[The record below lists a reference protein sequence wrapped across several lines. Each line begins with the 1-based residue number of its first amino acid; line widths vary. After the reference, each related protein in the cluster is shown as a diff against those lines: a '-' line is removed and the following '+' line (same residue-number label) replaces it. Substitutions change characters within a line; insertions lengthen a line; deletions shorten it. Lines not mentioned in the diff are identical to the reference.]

1 MQATKAFCPSSER
14 GFTLI
19 ELLVVIAIIAI
30 LAGILF
36 PVFARAKRAAKQTT
50 CISNLRQ
57 VGAATAMYMSDY
69 DGIFPHALDASDKYS
84 PSIWEAFPEFQAK
97 IANMPMLHEVLQTY
111 VKSNSIFMC
120 PSDTGTTVLDSH
132 FPQQFN
138 TSPSMY
144 STYGSSYFFRT
155 EIAFRAFSDSSFQ
168 LPANVNVYFDGAG
181 HWHGDG
187 RGLRPDDN
195 YDTVIRL
202 LRGYRYNVLFGD
214 FHAKSLSKD
223 QMQQAWA
230 TPL

>member
-1 MQATKAFCPSSER
+1 MLRRIRPRE

-36 PVFARAKRAAKQTT
+36 PVFARAKRSAKQTT
-50 CISNLRQ
+50 CLSNLKQ
-57 VGAATAMYMSDY
+57 VGSGTALYMSDF
-69 DGIFPHALDASDKYS
+69 DGVFPHALDASDKYS
-84 PSIWEAFPEFQAK
+84 PNIWDPYPDFQQR
-97 IANMPMLHEVLQTY
+97 IATMPMLHEVLQPY
-111 VKSNSIFMC
+111 IKSKGVFEC
-120 PSDTGTTVLDSH
+120 PADSGTQVLDSH
-132 FPQQFN
+132 FPQKFP

-144 STYGSSYFFRT
+144 SKYGSSYFFRT
-155 EIAFRAFSDSSFQ
+155 EIAFRAFSDSTFQ

-187 RGLRPDDN
+187 RELREDDD

-202 LRGYRYNVLFGD
+202 LRGYRYNCLFGD
-214 FHAKSLSKD
+214 FHAKSLSKGD
-223 QMQQAWA
+223 MQQAWS

>member
-1 MQATKAFCPSSER
+1 MHSSKSPR
-14 GFTLI
+14 SANGAFTLI

-36 PVFARAKRAAKQTT
+36 PVFARAKRSAKQTA
-50 CISNLRQ
+50 CISGLKQ
-57 VGAATAMYMSDY
+57 VGAATAMYMSDH
-69 DGIFPHALDASDKYS
+69 DGVFPHALDASDKYS
-84 PSIWEAFPEFQAK
+84 PQIWDAFPEFRAR
-97 IANMPMLHEVLQTY
+97 IDSMPMLHEVLQPY
-111 VKSNSIFMC
+111 VKSKEVFFC
-120 PSDTGTTVLDSH
+120 AADTGTSVLDSH
-132 FPQQFN
+132 FPQVFV

-144 STYGSSYFFRT
+144 RTYGSSYFFRT
-155 EIAFRAFSDSSFQ
+155 EIAFRAFTDSSFQ

-187 RGLRPDDN
+187 RGLQADDSF
-195 YDTVIRL
+195 DTVVRL

-223 QMQQAWA
+223 QMQQAWG